1 MPRAGFQMFFGM
13 ASHRPIHPKV
23 DINSRTGYISFMD
36 AAVHFPYARIVTG
49 PSGTREREREFQRGY
64 RGQSSRPAARPEK
77 VIDLA
82 PQNGVWAEKGTL
94 LAVTSNARSL
104 NEGRSVVY
112 NRRGQAST
120 DGPGKGLYI
129 NVVA

>member
-1 MPRAGFQMFFGM
+1 
-13 ASHRPIHPKV
+13 
-23 DINSRTGYISFMD
+23 MD
-36 AAVHFPYARIVTG
+36 AAVHFPYARVVTG
-49 PSGTREREREFQRGY
+49 PSATREREREFHRGH

-82 PQNGVWAEKGTL
+82 PQNGVWTEKGTL
-94 LAVTSNARSL
+94 LAVTSNARSISA
-104 NEGRSVVY
+104 GRSVVY
-112 NRRGQAST
+112 NCRGQAST